1 MNQKEKFGAGVDAV
15 EDLLDKEMM
24 PMVERLLEHAKQIS
38 KKTEKYSDN
47 NYVDEYKID
56 VVGEK
61 PAFSIRYYSSESV
74 FVLDLQ
80 DGKKGFIR
88 LPKRSTDT
96 IERLL
101 IERMDII
108 KRDEKKINVE
118 NDLKRVSA
126 YLQSIRQ

>member
-47 NYVDEYKID
+47 YVDEYKID
-56 VVGEK
+56 VIGEK

-80 DGKKGFIR
+80 DGKGFIR